1 MNKIKSMLLQFAK
14 PLLLQHLSKLDMLE
28 APLAKKMVEKSHM
41 SQEEADALSKAL
53 VDVIQTELAVLINK
67 I

>member
-1 MNKIKSMLLQFAK
+1 MNKVKAMLLQFVK

-28 APLAKKMVEKSHM
+28 APLSKKIVEKSHV

-53 VDVIQTELAVLINK
+53 VDVVQTELAVLINK